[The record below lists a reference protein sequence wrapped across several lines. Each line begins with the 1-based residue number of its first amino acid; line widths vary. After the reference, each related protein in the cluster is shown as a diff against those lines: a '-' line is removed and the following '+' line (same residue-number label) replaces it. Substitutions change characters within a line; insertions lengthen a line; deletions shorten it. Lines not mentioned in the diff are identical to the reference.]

1 MVRIVCGLGNPGA
14 AYQGTRH
21 NVGFEVVDR
30 LVRRWAK
37 RSPVEY
43 DWFDNWPVAF
53 DRWELAIIKPVT
65 YMNLAGL
72 AAEEACRRFGCN
84 SGAFF
89 VILDDFRLPL
99 GTIRIRKSGSSGG
112 HKGMASIVDALGS
125 GDFPRLRLGIGPLP
139 PTERSFPKQRS
150 EFVLSRFFDSEKGIV
165 ETMIE
170 QAAEA
175 VETVIKNGL
184 DRAINR
190 YNGITPT
197 PDA

>member
-1 MVRIVCGLGNPGA
+1 
-14 AYQGTRH
+14 
-21 NVGFEVVDR
+21 
-30 LVRRWAK
+30 
-37 RSPVEY
+37 
-43 DWFDNWPVAF
+43 
-53 DRWELAIIKPVT
+53 
-65 YMNLAGL
+65 
-72 AAEEACRRFGCN
+72 
-84 SGAFF
+84 
-89 VILDDFRLPL
+89 
-99 GTIRIRKSGSSGG
+99 
-112 HKGMASIVDALGS
+112 MASIVDALGS